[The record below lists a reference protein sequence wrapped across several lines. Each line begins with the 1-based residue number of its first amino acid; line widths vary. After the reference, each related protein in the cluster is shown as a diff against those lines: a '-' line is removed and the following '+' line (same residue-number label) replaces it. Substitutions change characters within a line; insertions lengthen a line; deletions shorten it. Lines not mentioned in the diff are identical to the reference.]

1 MKYGDEAG
9 VFSIAVTYRII
20 YNLIIILATPL
31 IYLSSLYFHG
41 RKGFW
46 QRLGYFPFSPQQEGI
61 KGSVWVH
68 AVSGGEVAA
77 AVPVIKELKK
87 KVPDQTI
94 LLSTSTEA
102 GLTMSEKVSAE
113 IEAAFYF
120 PLDFPWIINR
130 VMNNLSPRAIV
141 ILETEIWPNLVWEAA
156 KRNIPVIMINGC
168 IQDKNLAGYR
178 RFSFFFKDVLRSYA
192 LCCMQTKEDGERI
205 KAIGAEAEKVVV
217 TGNTKFDHPAPLTQ
231 DTDPAL
237 LKAKEEWGLGE
248 TGKIIVAGSTH
259 PGEEE
264 IILDAFQRL
273 ERSDLRLIFAP
284 RHLKRVKEVEDL
296 LKKRGIR
303 YCLRSTGANSEA
315 EVMVLDT
322 YGELARVYGL
332 ADLVFVGGSLVPI
345 GGHNPLE
352 PALLGKPIL
361 FGPYMGNFRDIRTAL
376 LGKEAAIEVRDGN
389 QLTQELARLLNNPTE
404 AAGLGQAALEVIEE
418 NRGAARRNAELIAG
432 LL

>member
-1 MKYGDEAG
+1 MTCK
-9 VFSIAVTYRII
+9 IL
-20 YNLIIILATPL
+20 YNSLITLATPL

-41 RKGFW
+41 RKGFG

-68 AVSGGEVAA
+68 AVSGGEIAA
-77 AVPVIKELKK
+77 AVPVIQELKK
-87 KVPDQTI
+87 NRPDQTI

-102 GLTMSEKVSAE
+102 GLTMSKKVSAE

-120 PLDFPWIINR
+120 PLDTSWIIKR
-130 VMNNLSPRAIV
+130 VLNSLSPRAIV

-156 KRNIPVIMINGC
+156 RRNIPIIMINGC

-178 RFSFFFKDVLRSYA
+178 RFSFFFKDVLRAYS
-192 LCCMQTKEDGERI
+192 LCCMQSGEDGERI
-205 KAIGAEAEKVVV
+205 KSLGAEAERVVV

-231 DTDPAL
+231 DTEPAL
-237 LKAKEEWGLGE
+237 LKVKEDWGLSDSSQ
-248 TGKIIVAGSTH
+248 IVVAGSTH

-264 IILDAFQRL
+264 IILDAFQQIQHPG
-273 ERSDLRLIFAP
+273 LRLILAP
-284 RHLKRVKEVEDL
+284 RHLKRIKEVEDL
-296 LKKRGIR
+296 LQKRGVR
-303 YCLRSTGANSEA
+303 YCLRSGGADPEA

-345 GGHNPLE
+345 GGHNPIE

-361 FGPYMGNFRDIRTAL
+361 FGPYMENFRDIRRTL
-376 LGKEAAIEVRDGN
+376 LARKATVEVRDGN
-389 QLTQELARLLNNPTE
+389 QLTEELARLLNNPAE

-418 NRGAARRNAELIAG
+418 NRGAARRNAKLIAG
-432 LL
+432 FL